1 MSLAPHL
8 ISVIIPCYNCER
20 FLQETLESVFQQTF
34 TNYEI
39 ILVDDGSTDKTA
51 DIIKSY
57 DSKVRAEFTPNRGAS
72 AARNLGTSLA
82 TGEFIQYLDADD
94 LLLPDALEKRITSL
108 KVSGA
113 DVVYSDWQKLVETE
127 AEKFELGEIT
137 SRKIED
143 INPDPQIAIFTDF
156 WCPPAALLYRHSTV
170 SKIGSWNES
179 LPIIQDARFLLD
191 AALIGSKFVYVPEV
205 EAYYRVHKDVSLSR
219 RSKIKFTEDCFE
231 NACQV
236 EAFWQDNGGMT
247 MERKNALIKVYGQVA
262 RFFFEC
268 DRTKFSEVL
277 AKIHNIKPNYVPYA
291 PKILRL
297 LSFWFGYENSELV
310 ALTYRKIKRILPI

>member
-143 INPDPQIAIFTDF
+143 INPD
-156 WCPPAALLYRHSTV
+156 
-170 SKIGSWNES
+170 
-179 LPIIQDARFLLD
+179 
-191 AALIGSKFVYVPEV
+191 
-205 EAYYRVHKDVSLSR
+205 
-219 RSKIKFTEDCFE
+219 
-231 NACQV
+231 
-236 EAFWQDNGGMT
+236 
-247 MERKNALIKVYGQVA
+247 
-262 RFFFEC
+262 
-268 DRTKFSEVL
+268 
-277 AKIHNIKPNYVPYA
+277 
-291 PKILRL
+291 
-297 LSFWFGYENSELV
+297 
-310 ALTYRKIKRILPI
+310 